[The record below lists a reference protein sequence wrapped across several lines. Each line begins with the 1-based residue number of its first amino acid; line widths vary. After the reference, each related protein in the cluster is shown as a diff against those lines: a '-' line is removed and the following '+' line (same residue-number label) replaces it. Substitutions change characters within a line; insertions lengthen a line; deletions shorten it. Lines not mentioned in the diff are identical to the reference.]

1 MITDEE
7 FKRISVFM
15 KQKYGIDLS
24 QKKTIVNGRL
34 ENYIKKQGYTNFN
47 AFMDLVEQ
55 DKTVIRKNA
64 RQFPND
70 ESYIFYAGI

>member
-7 FKRISVFM
+7 FRRISVFM

-34 ENYIKKQGYTNFN
+34 ENYIKYLLQTVSYTHLTLPTN
-47 AFMDLVEQ
+47 
-55 DKTVIRKNA
+55 
-64 RQFPND
+64 
-70 ESYIFYAGI
+70 